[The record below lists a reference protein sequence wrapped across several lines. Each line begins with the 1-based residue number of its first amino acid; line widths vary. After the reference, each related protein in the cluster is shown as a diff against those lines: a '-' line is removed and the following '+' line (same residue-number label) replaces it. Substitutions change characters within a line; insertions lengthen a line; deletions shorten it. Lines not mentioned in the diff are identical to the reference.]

1 MAFWTL
7 ITFSSVHFSHSVV
20 SDSCDPMGCS
30 MPGFYVH
37 HQLPELGKTHV
48 HQVGDAMQPS
58 HPLLS
63 AFTPDFNLPQHQ
75 CFSNESVLCIRWPKY
90 WSFSFSISPS
100 NEYSG
105 LIFFRMDWLDLLAV
119 QGTLKSLLQ
128 HHSSKD
134 SILCHSAFLTLQLS
148 HPYDY
153 WKNQSWLDGHLLAK
167 QCLCFLTCSLGWS

>member
-75 CFSNESVLCIRWPKY
+75 CFSNESVLCIRWPNIGASGSASVLPMNIHDWFPLGWTGWISLQCKGL
-90 WSFSFSISPS
+90 SRVFS
-100 NEYSG
+100 NTT
-105 LIFFRMDWLDLLAV
+105 V
-119 QGTLKSLLQ
+119 QKIQ
-128 HHSSKD
+128 F
-134 SILCHSAFLTLQLS
+134 FLTQPSLWS
-148 HPYDY
+148 NSYIHT
-153 WKNQSWLDGHLLAK
+153 WLLVK
-167 QCLCFLTCSLGWS
+167 P